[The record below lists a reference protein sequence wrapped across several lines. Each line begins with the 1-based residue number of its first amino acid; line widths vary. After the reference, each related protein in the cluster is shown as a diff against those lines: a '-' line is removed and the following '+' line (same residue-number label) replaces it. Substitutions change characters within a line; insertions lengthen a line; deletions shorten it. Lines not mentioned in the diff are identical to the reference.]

1 MNAKDDKLLADAR
14 TALNR
19 KAETLDDAVLVE
31 LRAARLAATQA
42 ADRSRRSGS
51 WLSPIPGT
59 GSSWVLSRISI
70 FIFGSNRGRHV
81 PVNRV
86 TLAIAMLLLVSPM
99 RAEDA
104 PDIELLEYLGSWES
118 VNGEYVDPMELA
130 AEDVAQTTNQEKVS
144 DEQ

>member
-1 MNAKDDKLLADAR
+1 
-14 TALNR
+14 
-19 KAETLDDAVLVE
+19 
-31 LRAARLAATQA
+31 
-42 ADRSRRSGS
+42 
-51 WLSPIPGT
+51 
-59 GSSWVLSRISI
+59 
-70 FIFGSNRGRHV
+70 
-81 PVNRV
+81 
-86 TLAIAMLLLVSPM
+86 MLLLVSPM

>member
-1 MNAKDDKLLADAR
+1 M
-14 TALNR
+14 
-19 KAETLDDAVLVE
+19 
-31 LRAARLAATQA
+31 
-42 ADRSRRSGS
+42 
-51 WLSPIPGT
+51 
-59 GSSWVLSRISI
+59 
-70 FIFGSNRGRHV
+70 

-130 AEDVAQTTNQEKVS
+130 AEDVAQTTNQGKVS

>member
-1 MNAKDDKLLADAR
+1 
-14 TALNR
+14 
-19 KAETLDDAVLVE
+19 
-31 LRAARLAATQA
+31 
-42 ADRSRRSGS
+42 
-51 WLSPIPGT
+51 
-59 GSSWVLSRISI
+59 
-70 FIFGSNRGRHV
+70 V

-130 AEDVAQTTNQEKVS
+130 AEDVAQTTNQGKVS